1 MSITRRVK
9 WLAYRKSSF
18 VVIACISLLWIC
30 GLFDHL
36 RETSFDNFQWPPYDI
51 NVLVE
56 TRRAIGGKPARVT
69 AENDVK
75 SFRNIAIPSC
85 QSASKGLKLLIIVK
99 SAVANVEQRNAIRKT
114 WGARRRYE
122 YVQTVFVVGK
132 GVEDNMQ
139 ELVQEEVDKHGDILY
154 VDLIDSYRNNT
165 RKFIHSIIFGFEPGN
180 GCQSPD
186 FLLLVDDDYMVNI
199 RGLLRHISDENR
211 LLQLYEGWMF
221 NTTPF
226 RFRFHKHYTSLEM
239 YPFDRYPPYISAGA
253 VLMSHNT
260 VAHFYHALQLVKI
273 YPFDDVYAGI
283 LAYLLQIHPR
293 HNEAFVFWTRPIDA
307 KEWKNGDVLVAHGY
321 SPNQLLYEY
330 NDVIQSA

>member
-1 MSITRRVK
+1 M
-9 WLAYRKSSF
+9 
-18 VVIACISLLWIC
+18 
-30 GLFDHL
+30 G
-36 RETSFDNFQWPPYDI
+36 
-51 NVLVE
+51 
-56 TRRAIGGKPARVT
+56 
-69 AENDVK
+69 
-75 SFRNIAIPSC
+75 
-85 QSASKGLKLLIIVK
+85 
-99 SAVANVEQRNAIRKT
+99 RNAIRKT
-114 WGARRRYE
+114 WGARRRFE
-122 YVQTVFVVGK
+122 YVQTLFVVGQ
-132 GVEDNMQ
+132 GVEDNGR
-139 ELVQEEVDKHGDILY
+139 ELVQEEVDKHDDILY

-186 FLLLVDDDYMVNI
+186 FLLLVDDDYMVNSVPVA
-199 RGLLRHISDENR
+199 LLN
-211 LLQLYEGWMF
+211 LYLYFQLYEGWMF

-260 VAHFYHALQLVKI
+260 VAHFYHI

-330 NDVIQSA
+330 NDVIQTA